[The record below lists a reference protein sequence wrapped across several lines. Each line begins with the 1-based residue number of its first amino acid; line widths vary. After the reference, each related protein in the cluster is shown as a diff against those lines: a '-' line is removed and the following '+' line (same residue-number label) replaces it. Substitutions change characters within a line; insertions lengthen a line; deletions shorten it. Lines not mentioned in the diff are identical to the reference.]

1 MAAHRGRIVTNH
13 IKLWPRAVFDLKPGK
28 GSKGSDADT
37 INGLLSGPGVYILY
51 RDDQPYYV
59 GKASQKLFHRLRR
72 HASSPRDRYYNFWNF
87 FSAFVIPNK
96 KYIPEV
102 EGILIAS
109 MPTDNSSVM
118 RIKKIH
124 LPRRVATL
132 LRKQSLIRE
141 E

>member
-1 MAAHRGRIVTNH
+1 MPGHKGLIATNY
-13 IKLWPRAVFDLKPGK
+13 IKMWPRGVLDIKFGK
-28 GSKGSDADT
+28 NFHLEIKR
-37 INGLLSGPGVYILY
+37 LLSQPGVYILY

-59 GKASQKLFHRLRR
+59 GKASRQLFQRLRS
-72 HASSPRDRYYNFWNF
+72 HASNPRDKYYNFWNP

-96 KYIPEV
+96 KHIPEV

-124 LPRRVATL
+124 LPHCYL
-132 LRKQSLIRE
+132 PH
-141 E
+141 